1 MHMKRRG
8 DALHAGSNPA
18 PATKTK
24 YMDIMVQE
32 KMNVTLAKAEHERA
46 IYTESL
52 RKQGEFFK
60 RNSSSFRGEKKTFHA
75 AEGQLEDP
83 TKMGHTVVATTVSEE
98 IKRLVNK
105 ALLPY
110 LKDQFAIEATNAAGS
125 TRVPFVVDGLKLGS
139 LSATELLRLKNILT
153 DENLKQVVQNI
164 PVRSDSEIWKA
175 SANEDYEGRADVFE
189 TPRLEGDSFTTITDT
204 EILLD
209 PNLDKEHI
217 PSSYRP
223 ITKEVKTTIKRGSYT
238 SQKFSGEWTLRQ
250 KQLVQERIGKL
261 LSAVIEA
268 TKTVND
274 TPTMEPNLATDKLL
288 QYIFYGNE

>member
-1 MHMKRRG
+1 M
-8 DALHAGSNPA
+8 A
-18 PATKTK
+18 
-24 YMDIMVQE
+24 QE

-46 IYTESL
+46 IYIESL

-60 RNSSSFRGEKKTFHA
+60 RNSASFRGEKKTFHA

-83 TKMGHTVVATTVSEE
+83 TKVGHTVVACTVSEE
-98 IKRLVNK
+98 INRLMEK
-105 ALLPY
+105 ALSPY
-110 LKDQFAIEATNAAGS
+110 LKDQFSIEATNAAGAA
-125 TRVPFVVDGLKLGS
+125 RVPFVVEGLNLGS

-153 DENLKQVVQNI
+153 DENLKILVSNI

-175 SANEDYEGRADVFE
+175 SDNEDYQGRVDIFE

-209 PNLDKEHI
+209 PNIDKEHL

-250 KQLVQERIGKL
+250 KELVQERISKL
-261 LSAVIEA
+261 INAVIEA

-274 TPTMEPNLATDKLL
+274 TPTMEPNLVADKLL
-288 QYIFYGNE
+288 GYIFYGNE

>member
-1 MHMKRRG
+1 
-8 DALHAGSNPA
+8 
-18 PATKTK
+18 
-24 YMDIMVQE
+24 
-32 KMNVTLAKAEHERA
+32 MNVTLAKAEHERA
-46 IYTESL
+46 VYTESL

-60 RNSSSFRGEKKTFHA
+60 RNPSSFRGEKKTFHA

-83 TKMGHTVVATTVSEE
+83 TKVGHTVVATTVSEE
-98 IKRLVNK
+98 INHLKER
-105 ALLPY
+105 ALSPY
-110 LKDQFAIEATNAAGS
+110 LKDQFSIEATNAAGAAK
-125 TRVPFVVDGLKLGS
+125 VPFVVDGLNFGS

-153 DENLKQVVQNI
+153 DENLKNLVANI
-164 PVRSDSEIWKA
+164 PVRSDSEIWKG
-175 SANEDYEGRADVFE
+175 SANEDYQGRAGIYE

-209 PNLDKEHI
+209 PNIDKEHL

-250 KQLVQERIGKL
+250 KQLVQERISKL
-261 LSAVIEA
+261 MNAVIEA

-274 TPTMEPNLATDKLL
+274 TLTMEPNLATDKLL
-288 QYIFYGNE
+288 DYIFYGSE